1 MLKFCVN
8 YGVQL
13 NIEMKNKSLN
23 SIVKNTKKFI
33 KVFMKILQLSPQFPF
48 PADDGGRIAI
58 ANITKEFAKAG
69 HEVTLFCLE
78 NKPPIPT
85 ELHDAQRH
93 AKIVLCNHSTEN
105 TPLRIAA
112 AALLPISIY
121 MQKHIGS
128 QILKDITEL
137 MKREKFDIIHADHS
151 CMAIAAQFAQKL
163 AENTRQH
170 LPIGLRLHNV
180 EWIIWKRYAENLP
193 NNSTKQWFVARQA
206 RLLRE
211 AEMKYYPQ
219 MDVCFAVSEKDKDE
233 ALHLSP
239 STNVVIAPHGI
250 TPDDW
255 KTDESIIRND
265 KEIIIATTY
274 NWVHNVEG
282 VRWFVEKVLPL
293 VKAAVP
299 EAHLTLIGKKP
310 PQFFQEWLSLGVDVL
325 GYVGRVQP
333 YMNSAGVYIAP
344 LFVGS
349 GVRIKILE
357 AMAMGLPVV
366 ATPIAREGIV
376 AGETEGLY
384 TAESAEDFAKQVIY
398 LLENPNEA
406 RISGLAA
413 RAYTL
418 ENYTWK
424 SSANIMLDTYQR
436 LIEL

>member
-1 MLKFCVN
+1 
-8 YGVQL
+8 
-13 NIEMKNKSLN
+13 
-23 SIVKNTKKFI
+23 
-33 KVFMKILQLSPQFPF
+33 MKILQLSPQFPF
-48 PADDGGRIAI
+48 PPDDGGRIAI

-69 HEVTLFCLE
+69 HEVTLFCLG
-78 NKPPIPT
+78 NTLPIPT
-85 ELHDAQRH
+85 ELHE
-93 AKIVLCNHSTEN
+93 AKRYAKVVLCNHSTEN

-128 QILKDITEL
+128 QVLKDITDL
-137 MKREKFDIIHADHS
+137 MKREKFDVIHADHS

-163 AENTRQH
+163 AKNTGQH

-180 EWIIWKRYAENLP
+180 EWIIWKRYAEKLL
-193 NNSTKQWFVARQA
+193 NNSPKKWFVSRQA

-211 AEMKYYPQ
+211 AEKRYYPQ
-219 MDVCFAVSEKDKDE
+219 MDVCFAVSEKDREE
-233 ALHLSP
+233 ALNLS
-239 STNVVIAPHGI
+239 SSATVVIAPHGI
-250 TPDDW
+250 TPEDW
-255 KTDESIIRND
+255 KIDESITRNE

-282 VRWFVEKVLPL
+282 VQWFVEKVLPI
-293 VKAAVP
+293 VKATVP
-299 EAHLTLIGKKP
+299 EAKLTLIGKNP
-310 PQFFQEWLSLGVDVL
+310 PPFFQEWSSLGVDVL
-325 GYVGRVQP
+325 GYVDRVQP
-333 YMNSAGVYIAP
+333 YMNRAGVYIAP

-376 AGETEGLY
+376 GGESEGLF
-384 TAESAEDFAKQVIY
+384 TAEDAEDFAKQVIF

-406 RISGLAA
+406 RTAGMAA
-413 RAYTL
+413 RAYTF

-424 SSANIMLDTYQR
+424 SSADIMLNTYQR
-436 LIEL
+436 MINV